1 MGLLSNPLK
10 SGQARGAGP
19 WRSSKNLFFY
29 AALLAFLAAG
39 HTHIARSRRA
49 GAIFFLEL
57 EDMRSGSSRF
67 GHRRADSLGHPHY
80 SQSRQHDDGQQ
91 HAAASR
97 QPMPRHGPLKGD
109 DPQRGVVGSSPAGA
123 AVPSTQY
130 GSGLTLRGYGLRYYF
145 ATFSLRTTPRAATR
159 RPDMREKG
167 RPHDAVSPSPT
178 LARRCAPIAPPGWLF
193 STSAAVSS
201 LRAAHSHSRAL
212 KMW

>member
-1 MGLLSNPLK
+1 M
-10 SGQARGAGP
+10 QARGGARKIFSFTQRCLLSSRQVILISLEVGAP
-19 WRSSKNLFFY
+19 AQSSSSSSKTCGLD
-29 AALLAFLAAG
+29 LLALATG
-39 HTHIARSRRA
+39 VLIASATLIILSR
-49 GAIFFLEL
+49 G
-57 EDMRSGSSRF
+57 STTTGSSTQ
-67 GHRRADSLGHPHY
+67 P
-80 SQSRQHDDGQQ
+80 
-91 HAAASR
+91 ASR